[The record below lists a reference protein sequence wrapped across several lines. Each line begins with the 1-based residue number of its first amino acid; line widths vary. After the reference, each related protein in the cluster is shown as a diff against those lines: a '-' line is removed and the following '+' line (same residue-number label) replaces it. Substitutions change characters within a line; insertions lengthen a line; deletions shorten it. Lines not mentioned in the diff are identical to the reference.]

1 MTIHNLKRQPQP
13 PYEPHLVLV
22 DDDPHSARLL
32 MRMLLAHGA
41 PSIHWVENPADVEA
55 NIGEAQPS
63 LMIVDLKSSSSA
75 NSEFVAALRSRPAG
89 ADVAIAVMAATPTQP
104 ERESLLRAGADAVF
118 VRHADIVAY
127 RREAASIIS
136 YWVRQQ
142 SLEAIGA

>member
-1 MTIHNLKRQPQP
+1 MTIHNLKRRPLP
-13 PYEPHLVLV
+13 SKEPHLVLV

-41 PSIHWVENPADVEA
+41 PSIHWIEDPTDVEA
-55 NIGEAQPS
+55 SIGAAKPS
-63 LMIVDLKSSSSA
+63 LLIVDLKSSSSA
-75 NSEFVAALRSRPAG
+75 NSDFVTALRSRPAG
-89 ADVAIAVMAATPTQP
+89 VDVTIAVMAATPALP
-104 ERESLLRAGADAVF
+104 EREALLRAGADAVF

-127 RREAASIIS
+127 RRESASIIS